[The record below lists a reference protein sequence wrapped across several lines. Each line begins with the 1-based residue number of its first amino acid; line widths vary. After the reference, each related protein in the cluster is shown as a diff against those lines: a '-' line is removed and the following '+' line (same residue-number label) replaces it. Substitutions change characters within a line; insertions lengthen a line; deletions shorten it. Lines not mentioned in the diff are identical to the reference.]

1 MKRCQLTVLALT
13 LIFSACS
20 NATTKSS
27 TDLDISGLHDS
38 ETPTSGI
45 QMIMSTTTSS
55 PEPTG
60 TMPPILTSSPDIATP
75 ASIAP
80 TQGSINNNPSGLW
93 EVSTA
98 PIQVDHNLCENSA
111 YIEDA
116 SIPDGTVLAPGEIFV
131 KSWVLE
137 NTGFCTWKDS
147 YMLMFYEGDPM
158 SGQNTEINKTIAS
171 GRQAKI
177 SIELTAPNSEGTYTG
192 YWIMANQYGTP
203 FGMPFYVQIIV
214 INE

>member
-1 MKRCQLTVLALT
+1 
-13 LIFSACS
+13 
-20 NATTKSS
+20 
-27 TDLDISGLHDS
+27 
-38 ETPTSGI
+38 
-45 QMIMSTTTSS
+45 
-55 PEPTG
+55 
-60 TMPPILTSSPDIATP
+60 LTSSPDIATP

-80 TQGSINNNPSGLW
+80 TQGSINNTPSGLW